1 MSTTTGHLTEREQL
15 IERILRLPEEQV
27 PTVTAFLETLTND
40 PNWGD
45 EGIPAA
51 ELERRNRIDQAAIEA
66 VRGEPT
72 RPLEDV
78 LRDLGIE

>member
-1 MSTTTGHLTEREQL
+1 MGAIQWTERERM
-15 IERILRLPEEQV
+15 IERILHMPDEQV
-27 PTVTAFLETLTND
+27 ARLAELIEAMDDD

-45 EGIPAA
+45 EGISAA

-66 VRGEPT
+66 TRGEPT

-78 LRDLGIE
+78 LRDLGID

>member
-1 MSTTTGHLTEREQL
+1 METIQLTEREQL
-15 IERILRLPEEQV
+15 IERILHLPDAQLARLTE
-27 PTVTAFLETLTND
+27 LMETLEDD

-45 EGIPAA
+45 EGISAA
-51 ELERRNRIDQAAIEA
+51 ELERRNQLDIAAIEA
-66 VRGEPT
+66 TRGEPT